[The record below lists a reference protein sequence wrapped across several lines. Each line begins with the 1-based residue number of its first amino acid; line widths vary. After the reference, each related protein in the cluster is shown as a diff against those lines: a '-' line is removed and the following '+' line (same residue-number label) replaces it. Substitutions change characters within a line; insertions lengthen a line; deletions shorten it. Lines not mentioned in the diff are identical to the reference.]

1 MAGRLIVVSYDVP
14 DDRRRLRLA
23 NALKDFGMRVQ
34 YSVFECQLEDE
45 DVSRLRSRLEKL
57 INVKED
63 RVRLYRFCLGCES
76 RLEIYGPVGA
86 TEDPE
91 VYIL

>member
-1 MAGRLIVVSYDVP
+1 MAGRLTVVSYDVP

-23 NALKDFGMRVQ
+23 NALKDFGVRVQ
-34 YSVFECQLEDE
+34 YSVFECHLDDSELP
-45 DVSRLRSRLEKL
+45 RLRDRLEKL
-57 INVKED
+57 IKAKED
-63 RVRLYRFCLGCES
+63 RVRLYRFCLSCES
-76 RLEIYGPVGA
+76 RQETYGPDGP